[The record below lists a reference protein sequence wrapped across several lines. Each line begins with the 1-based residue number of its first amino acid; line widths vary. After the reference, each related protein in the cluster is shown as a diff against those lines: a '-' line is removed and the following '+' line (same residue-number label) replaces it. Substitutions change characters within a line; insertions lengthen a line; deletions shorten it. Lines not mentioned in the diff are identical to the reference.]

1 MEIIIVILAAI
12 NLFYIINMLIN
23 HSVSGDMFDECLITK
38 KLFYIIEL
46 ISLVIIIISVI
57 SISNKTISTT
67 IIKSNQFNEENIKV
81 SFMRLFF
88 CVYKNYMLYLLINFC
103 ILNNICIRGQVMGS
117 RRIFFN
123 LLVKLNTN
131 RRGWIFFAP

>member
-1 MEIIIVILAAI
+1 MEIIIAILVAI

-81 SFMRLFF
+81 SFNKVVSITKYVDKYKFF
-88 CVYKNYMLYLLINFC
+88 I
-103 ILNNICIRGQVMGS
+103 GS
-117 RRIFFN
+117 Y
-123 LLVKLNTN
+123 NTTYYVEY
-131 RRGWIFFAP
+131 